1 MLCKDKKKWYDASL
15 ISEICLC
22 TPCVIARPEQYFRQL
37 KLVKTDQ
44 HTVPTLKSLSV
55 ILRIKLRPNLLTTF
69 HDQYVDKI
77 VTYWY
82 NQKGRRLNQG
92 KRKKYKKPN
101 SSKKSRDTFGLT
113 ISCWILMMIVRLTM
127 IRMTLVQMKTMHT
140 FFTMLS
146 KFYSDDH
153 L

>member
-1 MLCKDKKKWYDASL
+1 MYTLLYCKTGAILQSVKASEDRAAY
-15 ISEICLC
+15 SANFEKFKRDSKNQ
-22 TPCVIARPEQYFRQL
+22 IAA
-37 KLVKTDQ
+37 
-44 HTVPTLKSLSV
+44 KSTNDFS
-55 ILRIKLRPNLLTTF
+55 RSN
-69 HDQYVDKI
+69 VDKI